1 MSPSSSNNSASEYPA
16 SDASSE
22 SGSSTSSEIMGEY
35 SFIPLDATHSLMLI
49 SELLRLFEKHLQLSE
64 SKGKSKEAKQVATDI
79 LGRTEALINP
89 LLATED
95 QRKNAIN
102 AFRRFLGHKNK
113 NMVSKAIE
121 YINQGEFDALVSGST
136 DVNINIFLI
145 ANFVFFCQKS
155 AYDKNEGGN
164 KGA

>member
-64 SKGKSKEAKQVATDI
+64 SKGKSKEAKQIATDI

-113 NMVSKAIE
+113 DMVSKAIE
-121 YINQGEFDALVSGST
+121 YINRGEFDALVSGST
-136 DVNINIFLI
+136 YVNINMLIYFL
-145 ANFVFFCQKS
+145 
-155 AYDKNEGGN
+155 
-164 KGA
+164 

>member
-1 MSPSSSNNSASEYPA
+1 MSSSSSDNSASEYPA

-79 LGRTEALINP
+79 LDRTEALINP

-121 YINQGEFDALVSGST
+121 YINRGEFDALVSGST
-136 DVNINIFLI
+136 DANINMLIYFL
-145 ANFVFFCQKS
+145 
-155 AYDKNEGGN
+155 
-164 KGA
+164 

>member
-35 SFIPLDATHSLMLI
+35 LFILLDATHSLMLI
-49 SELLRLFEKHLQLSE
+49 SELWRLFEKHLQLSE
-64 SKGKSKEAKQVATDI
+64 SKGKSREAKQVATDI

-95 QRKNAIN
+95 QKKNAIN

-113 NMVSKAIE
+113 DMVSKAIE
-121 YINQGEFDALVSGST
+121 YINRGEFDALVSVST
-136 DVNINIFLI
+136 YVNINMLI
-145 ANFVFFCQKS
+145 
-155 AYDKNEGGN
+155 YLL
-164 KGA
+164 

>member
-1 MSPSSSNNSASEYPA
+1 MSSSSSDNSASEYPA

-79 LGRTEALINP
+79 LDRTEALINP

-121 YINQGEFDALVSGST
+121 YINRGEFDALVSGST
-136 DVNINIFLI
+136 DVNINMLIYFL
-145 ANFVFFCQKS
+145 
-155 AYDKNEGGN
+155 
-164 KGA
+164 

>member
-35 SFIPLDATHSLMLI
+35 SFTPLDATHSLMLI

-64 SKGKSKEAKQVATDI
+64 SKGKSKEAKQIATDI
-79 LGRTEALINP
+79 LGRTETLINP

-121 YINQGEFDALVSGST
+121 YINRGEFDALVSGST
-136 DVNINIFLI
+136 DANINMLIYFL
-145 ANFVFFCQKS
+145 
-155 AYDKNEGGN
+155 
-164 KGA
+164 

>member
-49 SELLRLFEKHLQLSE
+49 SELLRLFEKHLQLAE
-64 SKGKSKEAKQVATDI
+64 SKGKSKEAKQIATDI

-95 QRKNAIN
+95 QKKNAIN

-113 NMVSKAIE
+113 DMVLKAIG
-121 YINQGEFDALVSGST
+121 YINRGEFDALVSGST
-136 DVNINIFLI
+136 DVNINMLMYFL
-145 ANFVFFCQKS
+145 
-155 AYDKNEGGN
+155 
-164 KGA
+164 

>member
-35 SFIPLDATHSLMLI
+35 SFILLDATHSLMLI
-49 SELLRLFEKHLQLSE
+49 SELWRLFEKHLQLSE
-64 SKGKSKEAKQVATDI
+64 SKGKSREAKQVATDI

-95 QRKNAIN
+95 QKKNAIN

-113 NMVSKAIE
+113 DMVSKAIE
-121 YINQGEFDALVSGST
+121 YINRGEFDALVSVST
-136 DVNINIFLI
+136 YVNINMLI
-145 ANFVFFCQKS
+145 
-155 AYDKNEGGN
+155 YLL
-164 KGA
+164 

>member
-22 SGSSTSSEIMGEY
+22 SGSSTSSEIVGEY
-35 SFIPLDATHSLMLI
+35 LFILPDATHSLMLI
-49 SELLRLFEKHLQLSE
+49 SELRRLFEKHLQLSE
-64 SKGKSKEAKQVATDI
+64 SKGKAKEAKQVATDI

-95 QRKNAIN
+95 QKKNAIN

-113 NMVSKAIE
+113 DMISKAIE
-121 YINQGEFDALVSGST
+121 YINRGEFDALVSGST
-136 DVNINIFLI
+136 HVNINMLIYFL
-145 ANFVFFCQKS
+145 
-155 AYDKNEGGN
+155 
-164 KGA
+164 